1 MTIIKKRCLTL
12 PFELVDII
20 KSYVIYQPQTKEE
33 LKKIVK
39 QWVTNKEETTKKY
52 GHILLWDTSKI
63 NDMSYLFENYNS
75 IYCFDGTEILMN
87 RYFNENINN

>member
-1 MTIIKKRCLTL
+1 MACIKKICTYL
-12 PFELVDII
+12 PNELVDII

-33 LKKIVK
+33 LKKVAE
-39 QWVTNKEETTKKY
+39 QWVTNKEETIKKY
-52 GHILLWDTSKI
+52 GHISLWDTSKI

-75 IYCFDGTEILMN
+75 IYCFDGTEIIVN